1 MLGKACGSLS
11 SGVYSTA
18 NVWREIEAELAAEP
32 RRVPRC
38 SISFGPCDGT
48 PPVWKE
54 MLLLGGRYAKH
65 FSGEESYQNNDP
77 KSEAATAQL
86 KITHE
91 V

>member
-1 MLGKACGSLS
+1 VGGDA
-11 SGVYSTA
+11 
-18 NVWREIEAELAAEP
+18 I
-32 RRVPRC
+32 
-38 SISFGPCDGT
+38 
-48 PPVWKE
+48 
-54 MLLLGGRYAKH
+54 GGRYAKH